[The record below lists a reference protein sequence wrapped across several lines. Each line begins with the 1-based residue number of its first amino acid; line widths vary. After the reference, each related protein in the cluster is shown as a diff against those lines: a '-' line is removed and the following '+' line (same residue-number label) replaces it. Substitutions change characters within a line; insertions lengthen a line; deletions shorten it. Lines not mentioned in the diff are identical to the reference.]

1 MPTKTLT
8 FSPER
13 GLISPIKFLQKI
25 ASCDIPTVTTNK
37 KIVYFNVPCAFDIE
51 VSSFYAC
58 EEKRATMYIWQFGI
72 LNWVTYGRTWEE
84 YFVFLNALRSIIGID
99 STHRL
104 AIYVHNL
111 AYEFQFLRKRI
122 DWDKVFLLE
131 ERKPV
136 YAITDGLEY
145 RCSLK
150 LSSKSLKKVGEDL
163 IKYQEYKHTGD
174 LDYQLV
180 RHSKTPLT
188 KEELGYCEADIRVLL
203 AYIQEKIEIDGDI
216 TRIPMTNTGY
226 VRNLCR
232 KACFSRY
239 KRYKNL
245 MASLTLGADEY
256 EQLKRGFSGGFTHAC
271 AKYVAE
277 GNSSPLENVGSFD
290 LTSSYPTVMIVE
302 KFPMSSSRIIDNM
315 GEGCDVTKWNRL
327 HYYLNK
333 YCCLFDV
340 TLRGLVPKV
349 DYDHPISKSKLIAGD
364 GLYEDNGRIVYADS
378 LTITCTEQDFFTYE
392 KFYDW
397 ESYQIH
403 LFRVY
408 DKGYLPTELVLSIIE
423 LYKKK
428 TILKDVEGEEVNY
441 MISKNMLN
449 AAYGMIV
456 TDIVRDIL
464 DYDVDY
470 IPKHKPEIN
479 DAIEQYNKQVKRFLF
494 YPWGVWVTAYA
505 RRNLFSGILA
515 CGDDYIY
522 SDTDSI
528 KIFNPEAHMD
538 YIDAYNSNMMKKV
551 EKAAEHFGVE
561 PAELTPLNRKG
572 QPKPLGIWEFEGKYK
587 RFKTLGAKRYLF
599 ERYEKDV
606 NIEKGKYRY
615 VLTVAGVNKKSACD
629 YLVERYGDPFKG
641 FTNHMKIPSDYSG
654 RLTLT
659 YFDEKASGVVTD
671 YLGNTCEY
679 EELSYIHMEPSEYDM
694 SMSDTFVYFIR
705 TVYGIKEDSW

>member
-37 KIVYFNVPCAFDIE
+37 NIVYFNVPCAFDIE

-111 AYEFQFLRKRI
+111 AYEFQFLRKRV

-174 LDYQLV
+174 LDYQLI

-203 AYIQEKIEIDGDI
+203 AYIQEKIEMDGDI

-232 KACFSRY
+232 KSCFSRY

-245 MASLTLGADEY
+245 MASLTLDADEY

-277 GNSSPLENVGSFD
+277 GNSSPLEDVGSFD
-290 LTSSYPTVMIVE
+290 LSSSYPTVMIVE
-302 KFPMSSSRIIDNM
+302 KFPMSSSRIIENM
-315 GEGCDVTKWNRL
+315 GEGSDVTKWNRL

-349 DYDHPISKSKLIAGD
+349 DYDHPISKSKLIAGE

-392 KFYDW
+392 KFYYW

-408 DKGYLPTELVLSIIE
+408 EKGYLPTELVLSIIE

-428 TILKDVEGEEVNY
+428 TVLKDVEGEEINY
-441 MISKNMLN
+441 MINKNMLN
-449 AAYGMIV
+449 SAYGMIV

-464 DYDVDY
+464 EYNQDYV
-470 IPKHKPEIN
+470 PKHKPKITE
-479 DAIEQYNKQVKRFLF
+479 AIDTYNKQVKRFLF
-494 YPWGVWVTAYA
+494 YPWGVWVTSYA

-538 YIDAYNSNMMKKV
+538 YIDSYNSNMMKKV
-551 EKAAEHFGVE
+551 ERAAEHFGVE

-572 QPKPLGIWEFEGKYK
+572 QPKPLGVWEFEGKYK

-659 YFDEKASGVVTD
+659 YFDEKASGEVTD